1 MTSGQQDRPEDE
13 SEDSQQQS
21 GEGEQSQGDEGQQTN
36 YVPGSAADPTM
47 GQGSPEVGVGAYYG
61 QVSSPEERNWSM
73 LLHLSALAGLVTS
86 GIGSLLGPLIVWLI
100 FRARSDMVDYHGKR
114 ALNFQISFFIY
125 GLVAALSIIVLIGFL
140 LLPVVIIVWLI
151 WTILA
156 AIRASRGDPPGYIL
170 SIRFLK

>member
-13 SEDSQQQS
+13 SD
-21 GEGEQSQGDEGQQTN
+21 DTGQQN
-36 YVPGSAADPTM
+36 EESQEGNFVPGSAADPTM
-47 GQGSPEVGVGAYYG
+47 GQASAEVGVGAYYG

-125 GLVAALSIIVLIGFL
+125 GLVAALSMIVLIGFL
-140 LLPVVIIVWLI
+140 LFPIVIIVWLI